1 MENLRE
7 CRRCLLRE
15 SAQADVFEDIEERI
29 KKLKPEE
36 RADSALYERRLG
48 VCRACD
54 SLISGVCMK
63 CGCYPEFRAAFLN
76 MRCPDRDKWAE
87 CARNSKS

>member
-1 MENLRE
+1 MDELRE
-7 CRRCLLRE
+7 CRHCLLRE
-15 SAQADVFEDIEERI
+15 SEQADIYADIEERI

-36 RADSALYERRLG
+36 KADSALYEQRLA
-48 VCRACD
+48 VCSGCG

-63 CGCYPEFRAAFLN
+63 CGCYPEFRAAFIK

-87 CARNSKS
+87 CVQNS

>member
-1 MENLRE
+1 MDELRE

-15 SAQADVFEDIEERI
+15 SAQQDVYADIEERI

-36 RADSALYERRLG
+36 RAAGDLYERRLA
-48 VCRACD
+48 VCRGCE

-87 CARNSKS
+87 CTQNS